1 PSTAAAPRS
10 AGRPTPRDGRTSAP
24 PISRSRPTTPARPT
38 STAIWPASPSTAM
51 RSPASSS
58 ECQGVRRGPVAL
70 AAGVRRHDDEGM
82 TTAARHWDVRL
93 ELIESEDYC
102 EVVAH
107 LDAGDRGLSG
117 TGRS

>member
-1 PSTAAAPRS
+1 
-10 AGRPTPRDGRTSAP
+10 
-24 PISRSRPTTPARPT
+24 
-38 STAIWPASPSTAM
+38 
-51 RSPASSS
+51 
-58 ECQGVRRGPVAL
+58 
-70 AAGVRRHDDEGM
+70 M

-117 TGRS
+117 TGRSRRNPVDPTVPQVGEELATARALHDLAHHLSQDAWRMIEEYQATQ